1 MLKSLSDFL
10 GPDALN
16 YLDYAEKDW
25 GLEPYSEGSPVCSVG
40 PGAMAYF
47 ARGLR
52 LPFQRYGDEQKGQ
65 TTLFCNKIKNL
76 PVNNNHSVPSTYH
89 LHSVKGSKTGLWTLD
104 DVRMTFHMQLYMHV
118 VQP

>member
-10 GPDALN
+10 GPEALN

-25 GLEPYSEGSPVCSVG
+25 GLEPYNEGSPVCSVG

-52 LPFQRYGDEQKGQ
+52 LPFQRYGNEQRGQ
-65 TTLFCNKIKNL
+65 TTLYCNKIKNVL
-76 PVNNNHSVPSTYH
+76 VNNNDSIPITYH
-89 LHSVKGSKTGLWTLD
+89 LHNVRGSETGLWTLD
-104 DVRMTFHMQLYMHV
+104 DVRMTFYMQL
-118 VQP
+118 